1 MAILLGFHGIENKKH
16 LIQPLLS
23 QLQTKEGSIL
33 LNKSRQI
40 HIGDHVGLVKD
51 IGEQLQ
57 RAVTLQVAE

>member
-33 LNKSRQI
+33 LNESRQI